1 MLAQRLRELEQA
13 GIVGR
18 RKLAPPAAAR
28 VYELTRWGEE
38 LEPVI
43 FALGRWGSRTPLPAD
58 GEDAVFGVDSV
69 ILALKTLYEP
79 NEGARETL
87 VELRLGE
94 QRFQIIAG
102 EDRLN
107 VSRGPSGTPAAALNV
122 SREPSGTPAA
132 IITTDPVALAG
143 LLWHGRSLRGAI
155 RDGDVELEGERLE
168 AERFIKLFPLPEPAP
183 SII

>member
-1 MLAQRLRELEQA
+1 
-13 GIVGR
+13 
-18 RKLAPPAAAR
+18 
-28 VYELTRWGEE
+28 
-38 LEPVI
+38 
-43 FALGRWGSRTPLPAD
+43 
-58 GEDAVFGVDSV
+58 VDSV

-94 QRFQIIAG
+94 QSFQIIAG
-102 EDRLN
+102 EDRLS

-122 SREPSGTPAA
+122 SREPPAA
-132 IITTDPVALAG
+132 IIATDPVTLAG

-155 RDGDVELEGERLE
+155 RDGDVELEGERLA